1 MSRQGAPE
9 KGKIQIIQ
17 KTELGHFVTNA
28 PKKKEFIMIEYMR
41 QEPPDQKEG
50 VTCAICNED
59 FDLDVCITVRYKD
72 ICMPC
77 FDMILDEAK
86 RVWKL
91 PLKYDW

>member
-1 MSRQGAPE
+1 MN
-9 KGKIQIIQ
+9 
-17 KTELGHFVTNA
+17 T
-28 PKKKEFIMIEYMR
+28 MIEYAR

-91 PLKYDW
+91 PLRYDW

>member
-1 MSRQGAPE
+1 MN
-9 KGKIQIIQ
+9 
-17 KTELGHFVTNA
+17 T
-28 PKKKEFIMIEYMR
+28 MIEYIFP
-41 QEPPDQKEG
+41 EPPDQKEV
-50 VTCAICNED
+50 VTCTICDED